1 MLWSPDSQAVV
12 LGWSEPGTSQYLT
25 LTWVDVV
32 SEKVTPL
39 GVDDVNFSGLA
50 FSPDGQY
57 LYYDRI
63 SYLRN
68 SEWGESTFY
77 QLKVK

>member
-1 MLWSPDSQAVV
+1 V

-25 LTWVDVV
+25 LVWIDVV
-32 SEKVTPL
+32 SGQVTPL
-39 GVDDVNFSGLA
+39 KVDGVNLSGLA

-63 SYLRN
+63 SYLKN
-68 SEWGESTFY
+68 PEWGESTFY
-77 QLKVK
+77 QLKVKQ